1 MKKYIDS
8 ITIKKFDLNILDI
21 FSIILSLT
29 VFGLIIFDQ
38 FNFPVFYRALFIVPL
53 LIVLM
58 LELKSEEK
66 LSKIS
71 TKNNI
76 IALILIIAILE
87 IVLSITVGKSFPL
100 FYLLLP
106 VFYGIFGLIP
116 VIVSLICIFAIQLI
130 STDLIPA
137 IISLTILSLT
147 TFLFGP
153 ILKNRYSKYR
163 YIFFKGT
170 NHDFPDNSSKS
181 PFLDMTLGDI
191 DTYKSEVRESLNFL
205 GKLIEHN
212 SIILYLKDEDGL
224 YEIYDYI
231 SNTPDAIDSGQRLL
245 FRSGYINW
253 LTKTNSPIMIDEIKN
268 LKENAVYYSKTVEIK
283 SLMAIPLKNKHLDK
297 GPNSNSAMGILIM
310 DNYNKKAFSESDR
323 EIAELV
329 ADKIYLTLVIEKL
342 RKNVSKSGNELTSLY
357 DYIQKLESNMDS
369 EKIIKHL
376 LGTLVSTI
384 PSDMISITLNN
395 PETNESTIKATNIEN
410 EHLENKTFSNHNSLI
425 GLVNQGDK
433 SLSFIDIS
441 DRSKFR
447 TVFDREIDFTVNV
460 KNLKST
466 IIFPIVNQDETSEN
480 NNEVLGAVF
489 ISRKKKIE
497 FNDEHKNLAN
507 VLIQQASKAITYSSN
522 LKRISELAIKDGLSG
537 LYNHRHFKEMLSN
550 FVARALRYSEDL
562 SVVIIDIDNFKM
574 INDDHGHQAGDAII
588 SETGV
593 LIANSIREID
603 IAARY
608 GGDEFAIVLPK
619 TNESGA
625 LFVAEKIVKKIGSS
639 KILNSDKINIT
650 LSIGIS
656 SFPKNAMTQDGLIEK
671 ADIALYEAKNRG
683 RNQIIHFNDID
694 ETLNLS
700 EHKNQTESEH

>member
-1 MKKYIDS
+1 VKKYIDS
-8 ITIKKFDLNILDI
+8 ITNKKFDLNILDI
-21 FSIILSLT
+21 LSIILSLT

-38 FNFPVFYRALFIVPL
+38 FNFPVFYRALFMVSL

-58 LELKSEEK
+58 LELKSEQK

-76 IALILIIAILE
+76 ISLILIIAILE

-116 VIVSLICIFAIQLI
+116 VIVSLIYIFAIQLI
-130 STDLIPA
+130 SMDLIPA
-137 IISLTILSLT
+137 IISLIILSLT

-153 ILKNRYSKYR
+153 ILKNSYSKYR

-170 NHDFPDNSSKS
+170 NHGFPDNSSKR
-181 PFLDMTLGDI
+181 PFLDMTLEDT

-253 LTKTNSPIMIDEIKN
+253 LTKTNSPIIIDEIKN

-297 GPNSNSAMGILIM
+297 GPNSKSARGILIM

-323 EIAELV
+323 EIAELI
-329 ADKIYLTLVIEKL
+329 ADKIYSTLVIEKL
-342 RKNVSKSGNELTSLY
+342 RKNVSESGNELTSLY

-376 LGTLVSTI
+376 LSTLVSTI

-507 VLIQQASKAITYSSN
+507 ILIQQASKAITYSSN

-562 SVVIIDIDNFKM
+562 SVVIIDIDSFKM
-574 INDDHGHQAGDAII
+574 INDDHGHQAGDTII

-625 LFVAEKIVKKIGSS
+625 LFVAEKIVKKIESS

-656 SFPKNAMTQDGLIEK
+656 SFPKNAMTQDSLIEK
-671 ADIALYEAKNRG
+671 ADIALYEAKSRG

>member
-8 ITIKKFDLNILDI
+8 ITNKKFDLNILDI

-38 FNFPVFYRALFIVPL
+38 FNFPVFYRALFMVPL

-76 IALILIIAILE
+76 IALILIITILE

-137 IISLTILSLT
+137 IISLIILSLT

-153 ILKNRYSKYR
+153 ILKNSCSKYR

-170 NHDFPDNSSKS
+170 NHDFPDNSSKR
-181 PFLDMTLGDI
+181 PFLDMTLGNI

-212 SIILYLKDEDGL
+212 SIILYLKDEEGL

-245 FRSGYINW
+245 FRSGYISW

-297 GPNSNSAMGILIM
+297 GPDSNSARGILIM

-323 EIAELV
+323 EIAELI
-329 ADKIYLTLVIEKL
+329 ADKIYSTFVIEKL
-342 RKNVSKSGNELTSLY
+342 RKNVSDSGNELTSLY

-369 EKIIKHL
+369 EKIIEHL

-384 PSDMISITLNN
+384 PNDMISITFNN

-550 FVARALRYSEDL
+550 IVARALRYSEDL

-593 LIANSIREID
+593 LIDNSIREID

-625 LFVAEKIVKKIGSS
+625 LFVAKKIVKKIESS
-639 KILNSDKINIT
+639 KILNSDKINTT

-694 ETLNLS
+694 ETLNLP

>member
-8 ITIKKFDLNILDI
+8 ITNKKFDLNILDI
-21 FSIILSLT
+21 LSIILSLT

-38 FNFPVFYRALFIVPL
+38 FNFPVFYRALFMVPL

-58 LELKSEEK
+58 LELKSEQK

-116 VIVSLICIFAIQLI
+116 VIVSLVCIFAIQLI

-137 IISLTILSLT
+137 IISLIILTLT

-153 ILKNRYSKYR
+153 ILKNSYSKYR

-170 NHDFPDNSSKS
+170 NHDFPENSSKK

-283 SLMAIPLKNKHLDK
+283 SLMAVPLKNKHLDK
-297 GPNSNSAMGILIM
+297 GPNSNSARGILIM

-323 EIAELV
+323 EIAELI
-329 ADKIYLTLVIEKL
+329 ADKIYSTLVIEKL
-342 RKNVSKSGNELTSLY
+342 RKNVSESGNELTSLY

-625 LFVAEKIVKKIGSS
+625 LFVAEKIVKKIESS

-671 ADIALYEAKNRG
+671 ADIALYEAKSRG

>member
-8 ITIKKFDLNILDI
+8 IINRKFDLNILDI

-38 FNFPVFYRALFIVPL
+38 FNFPVFYRALFMAPL
-53 LIVLM
+53 LIVLI

-137 IISLTILSLT
+137 IISLIILSLT

-153 ILKNRYSKYR
+153 ILKNSYSKYR
-163 YIFFKGT
+163 YIFFNGT
-170 NHDFPDNSSKS
+170 NHGFPDNSSKRPS
-181 PFLDMTLGDI
+181 LDMTLGDI

-253 LTKTNSPIMIDEIKN
+253 LTKTNSPIIIDEIKN

-283 SLMAIPLKNKHLDK
+283 SLMAIPLKNKHIDK
-297 GPNSNSAMGILIM
+297 GPNSNSARGILIM

-323 EIAELV
+323 EIAELI

-342 RKNVSKSGNELTSLY
+342 RKNVSESGNELTSLY

-369 EKIIKHL
+369 EKIIQHL

-619 TNESGA
+619 TNESGG
-625 LFVAEKIVKKIGSS
+625 LFVAAKIVKKIESS

-656 SFPKNAMTQDGLIEK
+656 SFPKNAMTQDSLIEK
-671 ADIALYEAKNRG
+671 ADIALYEAKSRG

>member
-8 ITIKKFDLNILDI
+8 ITNRKFDLNILDI

-38 FNFPVFYRALFIVPL
+38 FNFPVFYRALFMVPL

-58 LELKSEEK
+58 LELKSEQK

-116 VIVSLICIFAIQLI
+116 VIVSLVCIFAIQLI

-137 IISLTILSLT
+137 IISLIILSLT

-153 ILKNRYSKYR
+153 ILKNSYSKYR

-170 NHDFPDNSSKS
+170 IHGFPDNSSKR
-181 PFLDMTLGDI
+181 PLLDMTLGDI

-253 LTKTNSPIMIDEIKN
+253 LTKTNSPIIIDEIKN

-297 GPNSNSAMGILIM
+297 GPNSKSARGILIM

-323 EIAELV
+323 EIAELI

-342 RKNVSKSGNELTSLY
+342 RKNVSESGNELTSLY

-369 EKIIKHL
+369 EKIIQHL

-562 SVVIIDIDNFKM
+562 SVIIIDIDNFKM

-619 TNESGA
+619 TNEPGA
-625 LFVAEKIVKKIGSS
+625 LFVAEKIVKKIESS

-656 SFPKNAMTQDGLIEK
+656 SFPKNAMTLDGLIEK
-671 ADIALYEAKNRG
+671 ADIALYEAKSRG

>member
-1 MKKYIDS
+1 
-8 ITIKKFDLNILDI
+8 
-21 FSIILSLT
+21 
-29 VFGLIIFDQ
+29 
-38 FNFPVFYRALFIVPL
+38 
-53 LIVLM
+53 
-58 LELKSEEK
+58 
-66 LSKIS
+66 
-71 TKNNI
+71 
-76 IALILIIAILE
+76 
-87 IVLSITVGKSFPL
+87 
-100 FYLLLP
+100 
-106 VFYGIFGLIP
+106 
-116 VIVSLICIFAIQLI
+116 
-130 STDLIPA
+130 
-137 IISLTILSLT
+137 
-147 TFLFGP
+147 
-153 ILKNRYSKYR
+153 
-163 YIFFKGT
+163 
-170 NHDFPDNSSKS
+170 
-181 PFLDMTLGDI
+181 
-191 DTYKSEVRESLNFL
+191 
-205 GKLIEHN
+205 
-212 SIILYLKDEDGL
+212 
-224 YEIYDYI
+224 
-231 SNTPDAIDSGQRLL
+231 
-245 FRSGYINW
+245 
-253 LTKTNSPIMIDEIKN
+253 
-268 LKENAVYYSKTVEIK
+268 
-283 SLMAIPLKNKHLDK
+283 
-297 GPNSNSAMGILIM
+297 M

-323 EIAELV
+323 EIAELI
-329 ADKIYLTLVIEKL
+329 ADKIYSTLVIEKL
-342 RKNVSKSGNELTSLY
+342 RKNVSESGNELTSLY

-384 PSDMISITLNN
+384 PNDMISITLNN

-593 LIANSIREID
+593 LIASSIREID

-625 LFVAEKIVKKIGSS
+625 LFVAEKIVKKIESS
-639 KILNSDKINIT
+639 KILNSDKINTT

-671 ADIALYEAKNRG
+671 ADIALYEAKSRG

>member
-1 MKKYIDS
+1 
-8 ITIKKFDLNILDI
+8 
-21 FSIILSLT
+21 
-29 VFGLIIFDQ
+29 
-38 FNFPVFYRALFIVPL
+38 
-53 LIVLM
+53 
-58 LELKSEEK
+58 
-66 LSKIS
+66 
-71 TKNNI
+71 
-76 IALILIIAILE
+76 
-87 IVLSITVGKSFPL
+87 
-100 FYLLLP
+100 
-106 VFYGIFGLIP
+106 
-116 VIVSLICIFAIQLI
+116 
-130 STDLIPA
+130 
-137 IISLTILSLT
+137 
-147 TFLFGP
+147 
-153 ILKNRYSKYR
+153 
-163 YIFFKGT
+163 
-170 NHDFPDNSSKS
+170 
-181 PFLDMTLGDI
+181 
-191 DTYKSEVRESLNFL
+191 
-205 GKLIEHN
+205 
-212 SIILYLKDEDGL
+212 
-224 YEIYDYI
+224 
-231 SNTPDAIDSGQRLL
+231 
-245 FRSGYINW
+245 
-253 LTKTNSPIMIDEIKN
+253 
-268 LKENAVYYSKTVEIK
+268 
-283 SLMAIPLKNKHLDK
+283 
-297 GPNSNSAMGILIM
+297 
-310 DNYNKKAFSESDR
+310 
-323 EIAELV
+323 
-329 ADKIYLTLVIEKL
+329 
-342 RKNVSKSGNELTSLY
+342 
-357 DYIQKLESNMDS
+357 
-369 EKIIKHL
+369 
-376 LGTLVSTI
+376 
-384 PSDMISITLNN
+384 
-395 PETNESTIKATNIEN
+395 
-410 EHLENKTFSNHNSLI
+410 LENKTFSNHNSLI

-550 FVARALRYSEDL
+550 IVARALRYSEDL

-593 LIANSIREID
+593 LIDNSIREID

-625 LFVAEKIVKKIGSS
+625 LFVAKKIVKKIESS
-639 KILNSDKINIT
+639 KILNSDKINTT

-683 RNQIIHFNDID
+683 RNQIIHFIDID
-694 ETLNLS
+694 ENLNLP

>member
-29 VFGLIIFDQ
+29 VFGLVIFDQ
-38 FNFPVFYRALFIVPL
+38 FNFPVFYRALFMVPL

-58 LELKSEEK
+58 FELKSEEK

-87 IVLSITVGKSFPL
+87 IVLSVTVGKSFPL

-137 IISLTILSLT
+137 IISLIILSLT

-153 ILKNRYSKYR
+153 ILKNSCSKYR

-170 NHDFPDNSSKS
+170 NHGFPDNSSKK

-297 GPNSNSAMGILIM
+297 GPNSNSA
-310 DNYNKKAFSESDR
+310 R
-323 EIAELV
+323 
-329 ADKIYLTLVIEKL
+329 
-342 RKNVSKSGNELTSLY
+342 GNT
-357 DYIQKLESNMDS
+357 
-369 EKIIKHL
+369 
-376 LGTLVSTI
+376 
-384 PSDMISITLNN
+384 NN
-395 PETNESTIKATNIEN
+395 
-410 EHLENKTFSNHNSLI
+410 
-425 GLVNQGDK
+425 G
-433 SLSFIDIS
+433 
-441 DRSKFR
+441 
-447 TVFDREIDFTVNV
+447 
-460 KNLKST
+460 
-466 IIFPIVNQDETSEN
+466 
-480 NNEVLGAVF
+480 
-489 ISRKKKIE
+489 
-497 FNDEHKNLAN
+497 
-507 VLIQQASKAITYSSN
+507 
-522 LKRISELAIKDGLSG
+522 
-537 LYNHRHFKEMLSN
+537 
-550 FVARALRYSEDL
+550 
-562 SVVIIDIDNFKM
+562 
-574 INDDHGHQAGDAII
+574 
-588 SETGV
+588 
-593 LIANSIREID
+593 
-603 IAARY
+603 
-608 GGDEFAIVLPK
+608 
-619 TNESGA
+619 
-625 LFVAEKIVKKIGSS
+625 
-639 KILNSDKINIT
+639 
-650 LSIGIS
+650 
-656 SFPKNAMTQDGLIEK
+656 
-671 ADIALYEAKNRG
+671 
-683 RNQIIHFNDID
+683 
-694 ETLNLS
+694 
-700 EHKNQTESEH
+700 

>member
-1 MKKYIDS
+1 VKKFIDS

-38 FNFPVFYRALFIVPL
+38 FNFPVFYRALFMVPL
-53 LIVLM
+53 LIVL
-58 LELKSEEK
+58 LFELKSEEK

-87 IVLSITVGKSFPL
+87 IVLSVTVGKSFPL

-137 IISLTILSLT
+137 IVSLIILSLT

-153 ILKNRYSKYR
+153 ILKNSCSKYR

-170 NHDFPDNSSKS
+170 NHDFPDNSSKR
-181 PFLDMTLGDI
+181 PFLDMTLENI

-297 GPNSNSAMGILIM
+297 GPNSNSARGILIM

-323 EIAELV
+323 EIAELI

-342 RKNVSKSGNELTSLY
+342 RKNVSESGNDLTSLY

-466 IIFPIVNQDETSEN
+466 IIFPIVN
-480 NNEVLGAVF
+480 
-489 ISRKKKIE
+489 
-497 FNDEHKNLAN
+497 HK
-507 VLIQQASKAITYSSN
+507 
-522 LKRISELAIKDGLSG
+522 
-537 LYNHRHFKEMLSN
+537 
-550 FVARALRYSEDL
+550 
-562 SVVIIDIDNFKM
+562 
-574 INDDHGHQAGDAII
+574 
-588 SETGV
+588 
-593 LIANSIREID
+593 
-603 IAARY
+603 
-608 GGDEFAIVLPK
+608 
-619 TNESGA
+619 
-625 LFVAEKIVKKIGSS
+625 
-639 KILNSDKINIT
+639 
-650 LSIGIS
+650 
-656 SFPKNAMTQDGLIEK
+656 
-671 ADIALYEAKNRG
+671 
-683 RNQIIHFNDID
+683 
-694 ETLNLS
+694 
-700 EHKNQTESEH
+700 

>member
-1 MKKYIDS
+1 VKKYIDS
-8 ITIKKFDLNILDI
+8 ITNRKFDLNILDI

-38 FNFPVFYRALFIVPL
+38 FNFPVFYRALFMVPL

-58 LELKSEEK
+58 LELKSEQK

-87 IVLSITVGKSFPL
+87 IVLSVTVGKSFPL

-116 VIVSLICIFAIQLI
+116 VIVSLVCIFAIQLI

-137 IISLTILSLT
+137 IISLIILSLT

-153 ILKNRYSKYR
+153 ILKNSYSKYR

-170 NHDFPDNSSKS
+170 NHDFPENSSKK

-253 LTKTNSPIMIDEIKN
+253 LTKTNSPIIIDEIKN

-297 GPNSNSAMGILIM
+297 GPNSKSARGILIM

-323 EIAELV
+323 EIAELI
-329 ADKIYLTLVIEKL
+329 ADKIYSTLVIEKL
-342 RKNVSKSGNELTSLY
+342 RINVSESGNELTSLY

-369 EKIIKHL
+369 EKIIQHL

-466 IIFPIVNQDETSEN
+466 IIFPIVTQDETSEN

-562 SVVIIDIDNFKM
+562 SVIIIDIDNFKM

-619 TNESGA
+619 TNEPGA
-625 LFVAEKIVKKIGSS
+625 LFVAEKIVKKIESS

-656 SFPKNAMTQDGLIEK
+656 SFPKNAMTLDGLIEK
-671 ADIALYEAKNRG
+671 ADIALYEAKSRG

>member
-8 ITIKKFDLNILDI
+8 ITNKKFDLNILDI

-29 VFGLIIFDQ
+29 VFGLIIFNQ
-38 FNFPVFYRALFIVPL
+38 FNFPVFYRALFMVPL
-53 LIVLM
+53 LILLG

-71 TKNNI
+71 IKNNI
-76 IALILIIAILE
+76 IVLILIIAILE
-87 IVLSITVGKSFPL
+87 IVLLITVGKSFPL

-116 VIVSLICIFAIQLI
+116 VIISLICIITIQLI

-137 IISLTILSLT
+137 IISILILSLT

-163 YIFFKGT
+163 YILFK
-170 NHDFPDNSSKS
+170 NINRDIPDNSSIN
-181 PFLDMTLGDI
+181 PNLDITLGDI
-191 DTYKSEVRESLNFL
+191 ETYKEEVRESLNFL

-224 YEIYDYI
+224 YEIYDFI

-268 LKENAVYYSKTVEIK
+268 LKENAVYYTKTVEIK
-283 SLMAIPLKNKHLDK
+283 SLMAVPLKNKHLEKD
-297 GPNSNSAMGILIM
+297 PNSNSARGILII
-310 DNYNKKAFSESDR
+310 DNYNKKAFSESDK
-323 EIAELV
+323 EIAELI
-329 ADKIYLTLVIEKL
+329 ADKIYSTLVIEKL
-342 RKNVSKSGNELTSLY
+342 QKNVSESGDELTSLY

-376 LGTLVSTI
+376 LGTLISTI
-384 PSDMISITLNN
+384 PSDMIFITLNN
-395 PETNESTIKATNIEN
+395 PEKNESTIKATNIEN
-410 EHLENKTFSNHNSLI
+410 EHLVNKTFSNHNSLI

-433 SLSFIDIS
+433 SLSFLDIS

-466 IIFPIVNQDETSEN
+466 IIFPIVNQDETTEDT
-480 NNEVLGAVF
+480 NEVLGAVF

-497 FNDEHKNLAN
+497 FNDEHKSLAN
-507 VLIQQASKAITYSSN
+507 VLIQQASRAITYYSN
-522 LKRISELAIKDGLSG
+522 IKRISELAIKDGLSG

-574 INDDHGHQAGDAII
+574 INDEHGHPAGDAII

-593 LIANSIREID
+593 LIARSIREID

-619 TNESGA
+619 TNDSGA
-625 LFVAEKIVKKIGSS
+625 LFLTEKIIKKIESS

-650 LSIGIS
+650 VSIGIS

-671 ADIALYEAKNRG
+671 ADIALYEAKSRG
-683 RNQIIHFNDID
+683 RNQTIHFNDID
-694 ETLNLS
+694 ETLKLS
-700 EHKNQTESEH
+700 ENKNQTESEH

>member
-1 MKKYIDS
+1 
-8 ITIKKFDLNILDI
+8 
-21 FSIILSLT
+21 
-29 VFGLIIFDQ
+29 
-38 FNFPVFYRALFIVPL
+38 
-53 LIVLM
+53 
-58 LELKSEEK
+58 
-66 LSKIS
+66 
-71 TKNNI
+71 
-76 IALILIIAILE
+76 
-87 IVLSITVGKSFPL
+87 
-100 FYLLLP
+100 
-106 VFYGIFGLIP
+106 
-116 VIVSLICIFAIQLI
+116 
-130 STDLIPA
+130 
-137 IISLTILSLT
+137 
-147 TFLFGP
+147 
-153 ILKNRYSKYR
+153 
-163 YIFFKGT
+163 
-170 NHDFPDNSSKS
+170 
-181 PFLDMTLGDI
+181 MTLGDI

-283 SLMAIPLKNKHLDK
+283 SLMAIPLKNKHIDK
-297 GPNSNSAMGILIM
+297 GPNSNSARGILIM

-323 EIAELV
+323 EIAELI

-342 RKNVSKSGNELTSLY
+342 RKNVSESGNELTSLY

-466 IIFPIVNQDETSEN
+466 IIFPIVNQ
-480 NNEVLGAVF
+480 AY
-489 ISRKKKIE
+489 K
-497 FNDEHKNLAN
+497 
-507 VLIQQASKAITYSSN
+507 
-522 LKRISELAIKDGLSG
+522 
-537 LYNHRHFKEMLSN
+537 
-550 FVARALRYSEDL
+550 
-562 SVVIIDIDNFKM
+562 
-574 INDDHGHQAGDAII
+574 
-588 SETGV
+588 
-593 LIANSIREID
+593 
-603 IAARY
+603 
-608 GGDEFAIVLPK
+608 
-619 TNESGA
+619 
-625 LFVAEKIVKKIGSS
+625 
-639 KILNSDKINIT
+639 
-650 LSIGIS
+650 
-656 SFPKNAMTQDGLIEK
+656 
-671 ADIALYEAKNRG
+671 
-683 RNQIIHFNDID
+683 
-694 ETLNLS
+694 
-700 EHKNQTESEH
+700 

>member
-38 FNFPVFYRALFIVPL
+38 FNFPVFYRALFMVPL

-153 ILKNRYSKYR
+153 ILKNSYSKYR

-170 NHDFPDNSSKS
+170 NHGFPDNSSKR

-283 SLMAIPLKNKHLDK
+283 SLMAVPLKNKHLDK
-297 GPNSNSAMGILIM
+297 GPNSNSARGILIM

-323 EIAELV
+323 EIAELI
-329 ADKIYLTLVIEKL
+329 ADKIYSTLVIEKL
-342 RKNVSKSGNELTSLY
+342 RKNVSESGNELTSLY

-625 LFVAEKIVKKIGSS
+625 LFVAEKIVKKIESS
-639 KILNSDKINIT
+639 KILNSDKINTT

-671 ADIALYEAKNRG
+671 ADIALYEAKSRG

>member
-1 MKKYIDS
+1 MRKYIDS
-8 ITIKKFDLNILDI
+8 ITNKKFDLNILDI

-38 FNFPVFYRALFIVPL
+38 FNFPVFYRALFMAPL

-137 IISLTILSLT
+137 IISLIILSLT

-153 ILKNRYSKYR
+153 ILKNSYSKYR
-163 YIFFKGT
+163 YIFIKGT
-170 NHDFPDNSSKS
+170 NHGFPDNSSKR
-181 PFLDMTLGDI
+181 PFLDMTLEDT
-191 DTYKSEVRESLNFL
+191 DTYKSEVRESLNSL

-253 LTKTNSPIMIDEIKN
+253 LTKTNSPIIIDEIKN

-297 GPNSNSAMGILIM
+297 GPNSKSARGILIM

-323 EIAELV
+323 EIAELI
-329 ADKIYLTLVIEKL
+329 ADKIYSTLVIEKL
-342 RKNVSKSGNELTSLY
+342 RKNVSESGNELTSLY

-384 PSDMISITLNN
+384 PSDMISITINN

-625 LFVAEKIVKKIGSS
+625 LFVAEKIVKKIESS
-639 KILNSDKINIT
+639 KILNSDKINTT

-671 ADIALYEAKNRG
+671 ADIALYEAKSRG

>member
-8 ITIKKFDLNILDI
+8 IINRKFDLNILDI

-38 FNFPVFYRALFIVPL
+38 FNFPVFYRALFMAPL
-53 LIVLM
+53 LIVLI

-76 IALILIIAILE
+76 ISLILIIAILE

-137 IISLTILSLT
+137 IISLIILSLT

-153 ILKNRYSKYR
+153 ILKNSYSKYR
-163 YIFFKGT
+163 YIFFNGT
-170 NHDFPDNSSKS
+170 NHGFPDNSSKRPS
-181 PFLDMTLGDI
+181 LDMTLGDI

-253 LTKTNSPIMIDEIKN
+253 LTKTNSPIIIDEIKN

-283 SLMAIPLKNKHLDK
+283 SLMAIPLKNKHIDK
-297 GPNSNSAMGILIM
+297 GPNSNSARGILIM

-323 EIAELV
+323 EIAELI

-342 RKNVSKSGNELTSLY
+342 RKNVSESGNELTSLY

-369 EKIIKHL
+369 EKIINHL

-625 LFVAEKIVKKIGSS
+625 LFVAEKIVKKIESS

-656 SFPKNAMTQDGLIEK
+656 SFPKNAMTLDGLIEK
-671 ADIALYEAKNRG
+671 ADIALYEAKSRG

>member
-8 ITIKKFDLNILDI
+8 IINRKFDLNILDI

-38 FNFPVFYRALFIVPL
+38 FNFPVFYRALFMVSL

-76 IALILIIAILE
+76 ISLILIIAILE

-137 IISLTILSLT
+137 IISLIILSLT

-153 ILKNRYSKYR
+153 ILKNSYSKYR
-163 YIFFKGT
+163 YIFFNGT
-170 NHDFPDNSSKS
+170 NHGFPDNSSKRPS
-181 PFLDMTLGDI
+181 LDMTLGDI

-253 LTKTNSPIMIDEIKN
+253 LTKTNSPIIIDEIKN

-283 SLMAIPLKNKHLDK
+283 SLMAIPLKNKHIDK
-297 GPNSNSAMGILIM
+297 GPNSNSARGILIM

-323 EIAELV
+323 EIAELI

-342 RKNVSKSGNELTSLY
+342 RKNVSESGNELTSLY

-369 EKIIKHL
+369 EKIINHL

-625 LFVAEKIVKKIGSS
+625 LFVAEKIVKKIESS

-656 SFPKNAMTQDGLIEK
+656 SFPKNAMTLDGLIEK
-671 ADIALYEAKNRG
+671 ADIALYEAKSRG